1 MNIKICR
8 YHINDSE
15 HMILNIEGKIFESY
29 FCENCGNYLKTE
41 NKTILCNC
49 DKIRQTYERY
59 RSFIVEIPDITSGDE
74 LEDYIEYPHCGNHD
88 FVKYIY
94 NMVLFGITY
103 EKPYYYVI
111 DDDVIEKIL
120 NYVI

>member
-1 MNIKICR
+1 MNIKIPR

-41 NKTILCNC
+41 NKTILCRC

-59 RSFIVEIPDITSGDE
+59 RSFIEEIPDIASGDE
-74 LEDYIEYPHCGNHD
+74 LEDYIEYPQFGNRD

-103 EKPYYYVI
+103 EKPYYNVI

-120 NYVI
+120 NYLI